1 MTNESR
7 IKLSDI
13 LVGAFLFVI
22 ITMGLTAV
30 VHSAVTTFF
39 VTFYWRDSIEQMLP
53 FMLSLIVSLEI
64 VELILITYLLYR
76 RQEPAE
82 GMR

>member
-1 MTNESR
+1 MTSGGSEMTTESR

-22 ITMGLTAV
+22 IIMALTV
-30 VHSAVTTFF
+30 VVFSAAN
-39 VTFYWRDSIEQMLP
+39 SIEQMP

-64 VELILITYLLYR
+64 VELILIVYLLSR
-76 RQEPAE
+76 RQVPAK
-82 GMR
+82 RVR